1 MRPIDADKLKAE
13 FWKNVE
19 DNACFTLAVALQII
33 DRQETIDRDERK
45 ADIYEMGFK
54 DGKRSRMK
62 ESFMKR
68 RRSGLCGM
76 IAGAAWTAAILGAM
90 YIGYSW
96 IAPLCGSLAG
106 SMTCAMVYYWMEE
119 EK

>member
-1 MRPIDADKLKAE
+1 MRLINADKLKAE
-13 FWKNVE
+13 FWEKVG

-33 DRQETIDRDERK
+33 DRQETVDLDERK
-45 ADIYEMGFK
+45 ADIYETGFK

-62 ESFMKR
+62 
-68 RRSGLCGM
+68 SGLCGM

-106 SMTCAMVYYWMEE
+106 SMTCLMVYYGK
-119 EK
+119 EKNE